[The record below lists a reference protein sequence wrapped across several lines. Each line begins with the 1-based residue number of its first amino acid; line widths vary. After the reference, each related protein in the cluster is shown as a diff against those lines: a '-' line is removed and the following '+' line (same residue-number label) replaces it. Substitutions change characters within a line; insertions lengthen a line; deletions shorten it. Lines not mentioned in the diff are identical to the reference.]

1 MKKTITLIST
11 MFACMVMQ
19 AQTTLTI
26 ETTPGELKNV
36 MTQEQIQSVEDLT
49 LTGGMNKED
58 FYFIR
63 DRLMTLKNLNLKLTT
78 VDTIPKNALLNRK
91 LSIIILPIQIGY
103 IEENAFKSLENEY
116 TTIYL
121 TGPYPKR
128 GAYIFDYDDY
138 GPKMSF
144 QISKDN
150 IYCKKVFNNS
160 ILSSDGKVLYE
171 ADNEMILSFEE
182 GLEIIESYAFV
193 DAMVK
198 SFRFPSSLRLIKEN
212 AFYNLEWLYITSYY
226 YETPIIT
233 LESSTPPI
241 LEKNAFVMGHT
252 GVEIGSNLIVPFG
265 SIKKY
270 RKADPQ
276 WNNIFYI
283 EESEPGE
290 YLEIENIKPGGIKK
304 YTKDIVS
311 LYIKNG
317 KIGKEDFYY
326 IRDSLIHLKKL
337 NLRWTEIDTI
347 PAAAFLSKNIQK
359 VILPHYLKYIG
370 ENAFVGMGNSE
381 IYLTGP
387 YPKRAAR
394 IADKPLLLYDN
405 NEDCKI
411 NDNGTFSSDG
421 KTLYEATPGA
431 AIMDFEEGLETIET
445 HAFVDSK
452 VLEYRFPS
460 SLKQI
465 NENAFYNI
473 EWIYN
478 TRNGG
483 LDPTI
488 IMKAELPP
496 VLEQNAFIM
505 STQDG
510 YYPLSVPKGCVESY
524 RNADPQW
531 KIFRIREGNQPQG
544 IDSVSNPNL
553 SIIRNGN
560 SWILNGEKNI
570 SKIEVFGTIG
580 ALIFSS
586 KCNDTQVEIPMGKTN
601 EVLYA
606 RVLYVDN
613 TTEVIKLIK

>member
-1 MKKTITLIST
+1 MKKSILFIST

-26 ETTPGELKNV
+26 ETTPGELKNI

-63 DRLMTLKNLNLKLTT
+63 DRLMTLKNLNLRLTT
-78 VDTIPKNALLNRK
+78 VDTIPENALLNRTF
-91 LSIIILPIQIGY
+91 IETIILPIQIKY
-103 IEENAFKSLENEY
+103 IEENAFKGLDSKHV
-116 TTIYL
+116 TIYL

-128 GAYIFDYDDY
+128 AARIFNYTYY
-138 GPKMSF
+138 GPEMSF
-144 QISKDN
+144 QVSEDN
-150 IYCKKVFNNS
+150 IYIKKTFDGIFS
-160 ILSSDGKVLYE
+160 YDGKILYE
-171 ADNEMILSFEE
+171 AEKYLRSSFEE

-193 DAMVK
+193 DGMVER
-198 SFRFPSSLRLIKEN
+198 FEFPSSLRLIKEN
-212 AFYNLEWLYITSYY
+212 AFYNLQWYY
-226 YETPIIT
+226 VNSWPYETPT
-233 LESSTPPI
+233 MVLNSKTPPV
-241 LEKNAFVMGHT
+241 LEKNAFVMGLL
-252 GVEIGSNLIVPFG
+252 GQEGGNLLKVPFG
-265 SIKKY
+265 SIKEY

-276 WNNIFYI
+276 WNTNFHI
-283 EESEPGE
+283 EESEPGG
-290 YLEIENIKPGGIKK
+290 YLEIENINPGELKLYDKNIG
-304 YTKDIVS
+304 S
-311 LYIKNG
+311 LCIING

-326 IRDSLIHLKKL
+326 IRDSLIYLKKL

-488 IMKAELPP
+488 IMKAEQPP

-531 KIFRIREGNQPQG
+531 KIFRIQEGDQPQG
-544 IDSVSNPNL
+544 IESVSNPNL
-553 SIIRNGN
+553 SITRSEN

-570 SKIEVFGTIG
+570 SKIEVFSTIG
-580 ALIFSS
+580 AIIFSS

-601 EVLYA
+601 EVVYA
-606 RVLYVDN
+606 RVLYADN